1 VEQPKNLAK
10 SVTVEEGICIM
21 QRSIEP
27 QSKEPGYE
35 AWLRSQVETGIA
47 DADAGDVIPA
57 EEIEAE
63 FAALRRAAMFA
74 ANGLAI

>member
-1 VEQPKNLAK
+1 
-10 SVTVEEGICIM
+10 
-21 QRSIEP
+21 
-27 QSKEPGYE
+27 
-35 AWLRSQVETGIA
+35 VETGIA

>member
-1 VEQPKNLAK
+1 MEQPKNLAK

-27 QSKEPGYE
+27 QSKEPRYE